1 MVLKNVREKTH
12 AAWTTTKKI
21 LALMSVWG
29 LVYSLTT
36 ITRLGV
42 AFEYDDTLVFSTPAY
57 VKAFASVQQPF
68 SPQFW
73 SVVNKSYDIEK
84 PKLLPLS
91 LAWIFRLFGFK
102 VAIIANRPSTD
113 GDGLRKEWRRL
124 TPKTLFCFAGDRG
137 DPRLF
142 LEKGNYVLFFGDSD
156 SGIVEA
162 RKAGVYPIRVKR
174 SRKSFRKEEDYRPG
188 TFGELVLPWSQY

>member
-1 MVLKNVREKTH
+1 MSEDVLSEDRH
-12 AAWTTTKKI
+12 AAKMAKKKAARDKLMAGKTVERGLLVVHTGPGKGKTTA
-21 LALMSVWG
+21 ALGMALRCVG
-29 LVYSLTT
+29 H
-36 ITRLGV
+36 
-42 AFEYDDTLVFSTPAY
+42 
-57 VKAFASVQQPF
+57 
-68 SPQFW
+68 
-73 SVVNKSYDIEK
+73 
-84 PKLLPLS
+84 
-91 LAWIFRLFGFK
+91 GFK